1 MSLMGVRAEHPWID
15 SSMRVIGY
23 QSTVS
28 GEAWNA
34 SGLLLG
40 KVVKDVLQHLQLNP
54 PKILEIVDPRVQ
66 KLQPAVINKPGP
78 KDVSQKDDRSS
89 NRINLPPTFDQ
100 VSRSSNLSSSR
111 SDTDGILSSY
121 RVREFYG

>member
-1 MSLMGVRAEHPWID
+1 MGVRAEHPWID

-66 KLQPAVINKPGP
+66 KLQPTVLNKPGP

-89 NRINLPPTFDQ
+89 IRINLPPTFDQ